1 MAQDAPLPAFV
12 HDPLPDS
19 KTHIRLLEVLQGNFG
34 QHVVCKLSAWPL
46 DSAPPYNAIS
56 YTWGDPASTVNIT
69 VDGRTMIVRQNC
81 DYVLQQAF
89 TNTKKETKYLWV
101 DAICI
106 DQSELE
112 ERGHQVALM
121 GELYKRATHVFA
133 CVGAH
138 SDDSEFLH
146 TMCRKKGRLLSTI
159 SAAIRTRYEHCPQ
172 IHDWDSV
179 ITDLN
184 PHSWRLLFRSI
195 WAITPADKLRILE
208 NFVAFINRPYFTRVW
223 M

>member
-1 MAQDAPLPAFV
+1 MVQDAPLPAFV

-34 QHVVCKLSAWPL
+34 QHVVCTISAWSL

-69 VDGRTMIVRQNC
+69 VDGRTMVVRQNC
-81 DYVLQQAF
+81 EYVLQQAF

-106 DQSELE
+106 DQSELQ

-121 GELYKRATHVFA
+121 GELYKRAAHVFA

-138 SDDSEFLH
+138 SDDSEFLNA
-146 TMCRKKGRLLSTI
+146 MCWKKKRLLKNI
-159 SAAIRTRYEHCPQ
+159 IA
-172 IHDWDSV
+172 
-179 ITDLN
+179 DL
-184 PHSWRLLFRSI
+184 PDRGTWERSSLFGIVLSSSLAFKGVC
-195 WAITPADKLRILE
+195 AITPATKLRIF
-208 NFVAFINRPYFTRVW
+208 NAFMAFVSRSYFTRVW

>member
-1 MAQDAPLPAFV
+1 MALDAPLPAFV

-34 QHVVCKLSAWPL
+34 QHVVCTLSAWPL

-69 VDGRTMIVRQNC
+69 VDGRTMVVRQNC
-81 DYVLQQAF
+81 EYVLQQAF

-106 DQSELE
+106 DQSTLQ

-138 SDDSEFLH
+138 ADDSGFLSL
-146 TMCRKKGRLLSTI
+146 TCSKKKRILKTIADLPDRDGWEMSSLFGIGLS
-159 SAAIRTRYEHCPQ
+159 SNL
-172 IHDWDSV
+172 V
-179 ITDLN
+179 
-184 PHSWRLLFRSI
+184 FRSVC
-195 WAITPADKLRILE
+195 AISPATKLRIF
-208 NFVAFINRPYFTRVW
+208 NAFMAFVSRSYFTRVW